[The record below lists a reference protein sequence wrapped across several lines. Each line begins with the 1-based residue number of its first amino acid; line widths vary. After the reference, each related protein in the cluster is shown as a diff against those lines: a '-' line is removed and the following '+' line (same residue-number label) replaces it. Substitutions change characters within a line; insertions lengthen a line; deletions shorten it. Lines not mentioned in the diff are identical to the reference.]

1 LLPYEELAKAL
12 YERLN
17 GTVNADVYDYVPP
30 GIGYPYV
37 TVGDFSSADDS
48 TKTSS
53 GQGVTY
59 FVHVY
64 SDYHGVKEVADLM
77 GEVMTALEK
86 EPLSLTSFQTLH
98 VSGFETEVSREFDE
112 DKEIRHGIV
121 SCAVIFYQSH

>member
-17 GTVNADVYDYVPP
+17 GIVNADVYDYVPP
-30 GIGYPYV
+30 GAGYPYI

-48 TKTSS
+48 TKTSL
-53 GQGVTY
+53 GQSVTY
-59 FVHVY
+59 FVHAY

-86 EPLSLTSFQTLH
+86 EPLSLTSFQANSVT
-98 VSGFETEVSREFDE
+98 GFETEVNREFDE

-121 SCAVIFYQSH
+121 SRVVSFY